1 MTRHGTGG
9 GVVPTLNAFDQGD
22 TRATVVIVFSHTQGL
37 DAQPSETVSPTLR
50 LNGAGMAVAV
60 YPIDDG
66 REVEKKQNG
75 TGIGDDGAPSYTLD
89 RQQHASVAVAV
100 DTYNGAIDD
109 VAQTVRGGGKG
120 GLSTDKYGA
129 MMQTSQV
136 RRLTPME
143 CERLQGFPDGWTEGQ
158 SDSARYRQMG
168 NAVAVPCVEWIVQ
181 RLVEVDRDQPAEG

>member
-1 MTRHGTGG
+1 MGNSWYVKAKRAQTADDDETWNWG
-9 GVVPTLNAFDQGD
+9 GVVATLNAFDQGD

-50 LNGAGMAVAV
+50 LNG
-60 YPIDDG
+60 
-66 REVEKKQNG
+66 
-75 TGIGDDGAPSYTLD
+75 
-89 RQQHASVAVAV
+89 
-100 DTYNGAIDD
+100 
-109 VAQTVRGGGKG
+109 GGQA
-120 GLSTDKYGA
+120 A
-129 MMQTSQV
+129 MISSQI

>member
-9 GVVPTLNAFDQGD
+9 GEVPTLNAFDQGD

-50 LNGAGMAVAV
+50 LNG
-60 YPIDDG
+60 
-66 REVEKKQNG
+66 
-75 TGIGDDGAPSYTLD
+75 
-89 RQQHASVAVAV
+89 
-100 DTYNGAIDD
+100 
-109 VAQTVRGGGKG
+109 GGQA
-120 GLSTDKYGA
+120 A
-129 MMQTSQV
+129 MISSQI

>member
-1 MTRHGTGG
+1 MTSHGLGG

-22 TRATVVIVFSHTQGL
+22 TRATVAIIFSHTQGL
-37 DAQPSETVSPTLR
+37 DAQPSETTSPTLR

-60 YPIDDG
+60 
-66 REVEKKQNG
+66 
-75 TGIGDDGAPSYTLD
+75 
-89 RQQHASVAVAV
+89 
-100 DTYNGAIDD
+100 DTYNGAVAD

-129 MMQTSQV
+129 AMVDNAV

-143 CERLQGFPDGWTEGQ
+143 CERLQGFPDNWTEGQ

-168 NAVAVPCVEWIVQ
+168 NAVAVPVVEWIIE
-181 RLVEVDRDQPAEG
+181 RLVAVDSE

>member
-1 MTRHGTGG
+1 MGNSWYVKAKRAQTADDDETWNWG

-50 LNGAGMAVAV
+50 LNG
-60 YPIDDG
+60 
-66 REVEKKQNG
+66 
-75 TGIGDDGAPSYTLD
+75 
-89 RQQHASVAVAV
+89 
-100 DTYNGAIDD
+100 
-109 VAQTVRGGGKG
+109 GGQA
-120 GLSTDKYGA
+120 A
-129 MMQTSQV
+129 MISSQI

>member
-1 MTRHGTGG
+1 MDRMLTMGNSWYVKAKRAQTADDDETWNWG
-9 GVVPTLNAFDQGD
+9 GVVTTLNAFDQGD

-50 LNGAGMAVAV
+50 LNGG
-60 YPIDDG
+60 G
-66 REVEKKQNG
+66 Q
-75 TGIGDDGAPSYTLD
+75 
-89 RQQHASVAVAV
+89 AVAV
-100 DTYNGAIDD
+100 DTYNGAIGELS
-109 VAQTVRGGGKG
+109 QTLRSGGGKG
-120 GLSTDKYGA
+120 SLSSDNYGA
-129 MMQTSQV
+129 TMIQSQV

-181 RLVEVDRDQPAEG
+181 RLVETDAAK